1 MLIKII
7 VFCKILKSGYKPVHN
22 GLHKYLKE
30 RKSITKSGYT
40 GYGMRE
46 EILRL
51 IENKSR
57 IDLKEAAILLGMEE
71 AEVANAIAEM
81 EKEKVICGYYTMID
95 WEKTNEDRVTALIEV
110 KVTPQRGRGFDDIAD
125 RIMRY
130 DEVKAVYLMSGGFDF
145 TVIIEEKTMKEI
157 AQFVTS
163 KLSTLDSILNTAT
176 HFILKKYKDYGTI
189 LVVDKEERM
198 LVTP

>member
-1 MLIKII
+1 
-7 VFCKILKSGYKPVHN
+7 
-22 GLHKYLKE
+22 
-30 RKSITKSGYT
+30 
-40 GYGMRE
+40 MRE

-81 EKEKVICGYYTMID
+81 EKENIICGYYTLID
-95 WEKTNEDRVTALIEV
+95 WDKTNEDRVTALIEV
-110 KVTPQRGRGFDDIAD
+110 RVTPQRGTGFDEIAE

-145 TVIIEEKTMKEI
+145 TVILEEKTMKEI

-163 KLSTLDSILNTAT
+163 KLSTLDEVLNTAT
-176 HFILKKYKDYGTI
+176 HFVLKKYKDYGKV
-189 LVVDKEERM
+189 LGEPEKDERM
-198 LVTP
+198 PVTP

>member
-1 MLIKII
+1 MK
-7 VFCKILKSGYKPVHN
+7 
-22 GLHKYLKE
+22 
-30 RKSITKSGYT
+30 
-40 GYGMRE
+40 E

-51 IENKSR
+51 LENNSR
-57 IDLKEAAILLGMEE
+57 IDLHEAAILVGAQE

-81 EKEKVICGYYTMID
+81 EKEKIICGYYTLID
-95 WEKTNEDRVTALIEV
+95 WDKTSEDRVTALIEV
-110 KVTPQRGRGFDDIAD
+110 RVTPQRGSGFDDIAE
-125 RIMRY
+125 RIMKY

-176 HFILKKYKDYGTI
+176 HFVLKKYKDYGTI
-189 LVVDKEERM
+189 LSEKEERI

>member
-1 MLIKII
+1 
-7 VFCKILKSGYKPVHN
+7 
-22 GLHKYLKE
+22 
-30 RKSITKSGYT
+30 
-40 GYGMRE
+40 MRE

-51 IENKSR
+51 IENNSR
-57 IDLKEAAILLGMEE
+57 IDLHEAAILLGAEE

-81 EKEKVICGYYTMID
+81 EKEKVICGYYTLID
-95 WEKTNEDRVTALIEV
+95 WDKTSEERVTALIEV
-110 KVTPQRGRGFDDIAD
+110 RVTPQRGSGFDEIAD

-163 KLSTLDSILNTAT
+163 KLSTLDSVLNTAT
-176 HFILKKYKDYGTI
+176 HFVLKKYKEDGMIFYN
-189 LVVDKEERM
+189 DEEDSRQVIT
-198 LVTP
+198 L

>member
-1 MLIKII
+1 
-7 VFCKILKSGYKPVHN
+7 
-22 GLHKYLKE
+22 
-30 RKSITKSGYT
+30 
-40 GYGMRE
+40 MRE

-71 AEVANAIAEM
+71 AEVANAIDEM
-81 EKEKVICGYYTMID
+81 EKENIICGYYTLID
-95 WEKTNEDRVTALIEV
+95 WDKTNEDRVTALIEV
-110 KVTPQRGRGFDDIAD
+110 RVTPQRGTGFDEIAE

-157 AQFVTS
+157 SQFVTS
-163 KLSTLDSILNTAT
+163 KLSTLDSILSTSTN
-176 HFILKKYKDYGTI
+176 FVLKKYKDYGTI
-189 LVVDKEERM
+189 LAETEERI

>member
-1 MLIKII
+1 
-7 VFCKILKSGYKPVHN
+7 
-22 GLHKYLKE
+22 
-30 RKSITKSGYT
+30 
-40 GYGMRE
+40 MRE

-81 EKEKVICGYYTMID
+81 EKENIICGYYTLID
-95 WEKTNEDRVTALIEV
+95 WDKTNEDRVTALIEV
-110 KVTPQRGRGFDDIAD
+110 RVTPQRGTGFDEIAEG
-125 RIMRY
+125 IMRY

-157 AQFVTS
+157 SQFVTS
-163 KLSTLDSILNTAT
+163 KLSTLDSILSTSTN
-176 HFILKKYKDYGTI
+176 FVLKKYKDYGTI
-189 LVVDKEERM
+189 LAETEERI

>member
-1 MLIKII
+1 MARYDK
-7 VFCKILKSGYKPVHN
+7 FFSKGD
-22 GLHKYLKE
+22 
-30 RKSITKSGYT
+30 
-40 GYGMRE
+40 YGMKEGKRE

-71 AEVANAIAEM
+71 AEVANAIADM

-110 KVTPQRGRGFDDIAD
+110 KVTPQRGTGFDDIAD

-130 DEVKAVYLMSGGFDF
+130 DEVKAVYLMLGGFDF

-189 LVVDKEERM
+189 LVEDKEERI